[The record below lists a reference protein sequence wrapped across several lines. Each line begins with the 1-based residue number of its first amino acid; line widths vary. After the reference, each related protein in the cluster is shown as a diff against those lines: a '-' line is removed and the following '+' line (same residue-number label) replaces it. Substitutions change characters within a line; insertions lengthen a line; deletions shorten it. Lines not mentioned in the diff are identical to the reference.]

1 MLYYKMDLFLSLIL
15 VFSGFFIGAYGTLI
29 GVGGGFLLIPFLLIL
44 YPNSPSE
51 VITSISLCVIFFNSL
66 SGTISYWRMG
76 RVDLKVGVIFAI
88 ASIPG
93 AIAGA
98 YMTSYIPRKT
108 FELIFGIFLILVAIF
123 LNLRNFENNVQSV
136 NEIKRANRI
145 RTGVI
150 LSFFTGFISALL
162 GVAGG
167 VIHVPVL
174 VYLLKFPVH
183 IATATSHFI
192 LSVITFFASL
202 THVIKG
208 SLSEVWLKIL
218 ILTIGVIPGA
228 QLGAYLSSKMSE
240 RWIIRALTIAV
251 AILGLRLIF
260 LSL

>member
-1 MLYYKMDLFLSLIL
+1 MLYCFMDLFLSLIFI
-15 VFSGFFIGAYGTLI
+15 FSGFFIGAYGTLI

-44 YPNSPSE
+44 YPDKPSE
-51 VITSISLCVIFFNSL
+51 IITSISLSVIFFNSL

-76 RVDLKVGVIFAI
+76 RVNIKVGVIFAI

-98 YMTSYIPRKT
+98 YTTSYIPRKI
-108 FELIFGIFLILVAIF
+108 FELIFGLFLIGVAIF
-123 LNLRNFENNVQSV
+123 LNLRKFENNSEPL
-136 NEIKRANRI
+136 NGGWNSSKIKKGA
-145 RTGVI
+145 I
-150 LSFFTGFISALL
+150 LSFLTGFISALL

-183 IATATSHFI
+183 MATATSHFI
-192 LSVITFFASL
+192 LSVITLFASL

-208 SLSEVWLKIL
+208 SLGGEGMKVLM
-218 ILTIGVIPGA
+218 LTLGVIPGA
-228 QLGAYLSSKMSE
+228 QFGAYISSRISE
-240 RWIIRALTIAV
+240 KWIVRALTLAV
-251 AILGLRLIF
+251 LILGLRLIF